1 MGERMSGL
9 YDELK
14 GKSHGAIFEKLCDEF
29 NKWAHGA
36 NLMDPH
42 QRRLVEIISAKD
54 ERIKILVT
62 ALEQCKLEVE
72 QFQRLSH
79 GKKQFPDTKGME
91 MAEAILKELRGDA

>member
-1 MGERMSGL
+1 MSGL

-36 NLMDPH
+36 NLMDPQ

-54 ERIKILVT
+54 ENIKSLVA

-72 QFQRLSH
+72 QFKRLSH
-79 GKKQFPDTKGME
+79 GKQEFPPTKGME
-91 MAEAILKELRGDA
+91 MAEVVLKEVRGDA